1 VGLKFKN
8 FLAENLQD
16 VPRSLLPS
24 RARIIDRVAL
34 IRIPEELEKW
44 VSDIGRLTLQYYP
57 RVRAVYR
64 WFGVEGVER
73 RPVIQHIAGEHLR
86 IVEHKEYGWKLRL
99 DIERLML
106 CLGNSYERLRLAR
119 MISCD
124 EVIIDMFAG
133 VGQFTI
139 PMAVI
144 GRPRKI
150 YAIEINSEAYNYLRD
165 NVILN
170 DVQDIVEPILGD
182 CKRIVGGE
190 IREIADRVVMGYF
203 GGTLEAIPQALR
215 GLKPSGG
222 IIHFHELVRRGSEL
236 EFIKVVCDKVQEL
249 GYEPNIRNWRIVK
262 SYSKT
267 KNHVVIDIY
276 SRLKL

>member
-1 VGLKFKN
+1 MKFKD

-16 VPRSLLPS
+16 APRGLLPS

-34 IRIPEELEKW
+34 IRIPDELEQW
-44 VSDIGRLTLQYYP
+44 INEIGRLTLQYYP

-64 WFGVEGVER
+64 WYGVEGFER
-73 RPVIQHIAGEHLR
+73 RPVIQHIAGEHVR
-86 IVEHKEYGWKLRL
+86 IVEHKEQGWRLNL

-106 CLGNSYERLRLAR
+106 CLGNSYERFRLAR
-119 MISCD
+119 MIKPG
-124 EVIIDMFAG
+124 EMIIDMFAG

-139 PMAVI
+139 PMAVM

-150 YAIEINSEAYNYLRD
+150 YAIEINPEAYNYLR
-165 NVILN
+165 NNIMLN
-170 DVQDIVEPILGD
+170 NVQDIVEPILGD
-182 CKRIVGGE
+182 CKKIVGGE

-222 IIHFHELVRRGSEL
+222 VIHFHELMRRGGEL
-236 EFIKVVCDKVQEL
+236 EFIKVVCDKIREL
-249 GYEPNIRNWRIVK
+249 GYEVDVRNWRVVK

-267 KNHVVIDIY
+267 KNHVVIDVY
-276 SRLKL
+276 SRIKV

>member
-1 VGLKFKN
+1 MKFKD

-16 VPRSLLPS
+16 APRSLLPS
-24 RARIIDRVAL
+24 RARIIDKVAL

-44 VSDIGRLTLQYYP
+44 VGDIGRLTLQYYP

-64 WFGVEGVER
+64 WIGVEGVER
-73 RPVIQHIAGEHLR
+73 RPVVQHITGEHVR
-86 IVEHKEYGWKLRL
+86 IVEHKEHGWKLRL

-170 DVQDIVEPILGD
+170 NVQDIVEPILGD
-182 CKRIVGGE
+182 CKKIVGGE
-190 IREIADRVVMGYF
+190 IREIADRIVMGYF

>member
-1 VGLKFKN
+1 MKFKD

-16 VPRSLLPS
+16 APRSLLPS
-24 RARIIDRVAL
+24 RARIIDKVAL

-44 VSDIGRLTLQYYP
+44 VGDIGRLTLQYYP

-64 WFGVEGVER
+64 WIGVEGVER
-73 RPVIQHIAGEHLR
+73 RPIVQHITGEHVR
-86 IVEHKEYGWKLRL
+86 IVEHKEHGWKLRL

-170 DVQDIVEPILGD
+170 NVQDIVEPILGD
-182 CKRIVGGE
+182 CKKIVGGE
-190 IREIADRVVMGYF
+190 IREIADRIVMGYF